1 MEIDEKLE
9 MSRNITL
16 QGRVSY
22 EKCVQS
28 VANVGNNLYVMS
40 PELELTNGNIYPNGM
55 SIVNGG
61 KYNFVFPNSMTLFQ
75 HRPHELHYDDIVD
88 DFREWYNKHDHKVV
102 VDRYEPYGGNISY
115 LTYLGKSSYEIK
127 LATYSPSV
135 DDSTDNIGFMFNLYD
150 TFITGKERIIRMRVP
165 VSRDFNELELKFD
178 CEFVKSDILKE
189 QI

>member
-1 MEIDEKLE
+1 
-9 MSRNITL
+9 
-16 QGRVSY
+16 
-22 EKCVQS
+22 
-28 VANVGNNLYVMS
+28 MS

-135 DDSTDNIGFMFNLYD
+135 DDSTDDIGFMFNLYD

-165 VSRDFNELELKFD
+165 VSRDFNELELKFE
-178 CEFVKSDILKE
+178 CELVKSDILKN